1 MDHTS
6 IANELNSTLEGIVG
20 GSVLEATEE
29 LPVRVRV
36 SSVKRADLNQIL
48 SLDLVA
54 PATSPSGATGGYRGI
69 PLSTLSTPSLESE
82 ISGISR
88 LNGAQMNEVQAYI
101 EAGVLPATALSDF
114 QHRLEESGFQLPSG
128 YTMTFGGAKSERNE
142 AVSSLISN
150 TLVLMSMMAATLVLS
165 LGSFRI
171 ALLLFGV
178 AAISIGFGTGALWL
192 LDYPW
197 GFMAIV
203 GSMGMVGVAVNDSI
217 VVSATIQEE
226 LEKSTDLVP
235 LRERLIETTRHVLAT
250 TITTIVGFAP
260 LVLSGGDFWP
270 PLAVVISAGVGGAT
284 FLALFF
290 VPAAY
295 LLLKRQ
301 RLTEAAS
308 V

>member
-1 MDHTS
+1 M
-6 IANELNSTLEGIVG
+6 A
-20 GSVLEATEE
+20 
-29 LPVRVRV
+29 
-36 SSVKRADLNQIL
+36 
-48 SLDLVA
+48 
-54 PATSPSGATGGYRGI
+54 
-69 PLSTLSTPSLESE
+69 
-82 ISGISR
+82 
-88 LNGAQMNEVQAYI
+88 
-101 EAGVLPATALSDF
+101 
-114 QHRLEESGFQLPSG
+114 
-128 YTMTFGGAKSERNE
+128 
-142 AVSSLISN
+142 SLISKHVGADVHDGGYFG
-150 TLVLMSMMAATLVLS
+150 TVAGFV
-165 LGSFRI
+165 RI
-171 ALLLFGV
+171 ASLLFSV

-250 TITTIVGFAP
+250 TITTIVGFAR
-260 LVLSGGDFWP
+260 WC
-270 PLAVVISAGVGGAT
+270 SAEATFGRHWRWSFQLGVGGAT

-301 RLTEAAS
+301 RLTESSIRMIKPKHYNYCESPAMTQAHSTTHYDVIMIGSGMGALTTAS
-308 V
+308 ILAQIGKKRVLLLERHFKPGGFTHSFRRKKYEWDVGSTMSARCNRARWLAE